1 MIKGM
6 EKCAVISMKHIME
19 NPIKPGIKNVISAM
33 RDPEVQKGL
42 LMMTIFAKNLS
53 QGMSEAIK
61 ECK

>member
-1 MIKGM
+1 
-6 EKCAVISMKHIME
+6 
-19 NPIKPGIKNVISAM
+19 M